1 MTNVVFSL
9 SRCSPLNQTRL
20 KEQVGEIFG
29 MVVVGDDDGAVA
41 TKISFGLL
49 GTNGTNGEKKGSYKL
64 ISYPKFTF
72 YFY

>member
-1 MTNVVFSL
+1 M
-9 SRCSPLNQTRL
+9 
-20 KEQVGEIFG
+20 GEIFG

-41 TKISFGLL
+41 TKISSGLL